1 MAKYRKKP
9 VVVDAWQWTGE
20 DEQEAPEWVVDY
32 IESTCQ
38 PFVVDKFGDVVML
51 IETMEGIMTANQGDY
66 IIRGVQGEI
75 YPCKSDIFEQTHE
88 LVGEYENEI
97 AQVVSDINKI
107 INKPTYAR
115 SMQR

>member
-20 DEQEAPEWVVDY
+20 DKQEAPDWVVDY

-51 IETMEGIMTANQGDY
+51 IETMEGIMTADQGDY
-66 IIRGVQGEI
+66 IIKGIQGEI
-75 YPCKSDIFEQTHE
+75 YPCKPDIFEQTYE
-88 LVGEYENEI
+88 KVIDAQRLVNQPDYKTVLNDALE
-97 AQVVSDINKI
+97 QKSKH
-107 INKPTYAR
+107 
-115 SMQR
+115 S